1 MNGCTMTMTK
11 DYINLLPREEKTAS
25 GGMNTGILLL
35 IACALLWLGVF
46 GLQAKQAWGLK
57 RQVMQL
63 ALKKQ
68 ALFGQLEAVQKE
80 LGLTVPA
87 GTSPET
93 AALIHNLLGERV
105 LWSEVFK
112 QFARIVP
119 KGLWFDGLEGSTGSR
134 AEIKIKGGAFSYLS
148 VAEFMLAMEKSG
160 YFEKPQLLYAQK
172 AAVQGQDVIGFEI
185 LCGIRKGT
193 AGAR

>member
-1 MNGCTMTMTK
+1 MNGYVMAMTK
-11 DYINLLPREEKTAS
+11 DHINLLPREEKSAS

-35 IACALLWLGVF
+35 ILCALLWLGVF
-46 GLQAKQAWGLK
+46 GWQAKQAWGLK
-57 RQVMQL
+57 RQVTEL
-63 ALKKQ
+63 TLKKQ
-68 ALFGQLEAVQKE
+68 ALFGQLEAIQKE

-185 LCGIRKGT
+185 LCGIRKAS